1 MEASMHVIA
10 DLTVVPLGVGL
21 SLSPYVAEV
30 ERVLDA
36 AGLAH
41 QLHPNGTSVEG
52 DWDAVLAAVKRCHEV
67 LHGQGVPRVHTE
79 LRLGTRTDKDQRMAD
94 KTASVQAK
102 LG

>member
-1 MEASMHVIA
+1 MHVIA

-21 SLSPYVAEV
+21 SLSPYVAQV
-30 ERVLDA
+30 ERILEE

-67 LHGQGVPRVHTE
+67 LHGQGVPRVHTD
-79 LRLGTRTDKDQRMAD
+79 LKLGTRTDKPQRMAD
-94 KTASVQAK
+94 KAASVRAK